1 MFGTTKPFE
10 TQILQYTTGLL
21 LFFTVFV
28 LLSQL
33 VVLQIFLI
41 TEHLEGVVEHDALQ
55 LIKRRYIQISQ
66 ESLSEPL
73 AF

>member
-21 LFFTVFV
+21 FFFTVFV

>member
-10 TQILQYTTGLL
+10 TKILQYTTGLL